1 MELIRKHAE
10 KLRFA
15 IVGLANTALDFVI
28 LFALIAL
35 GLNPIGANFISTG
48 IAFIFSFFVNKSFTF
63 KSKSK
68 NVRRQFVLFLLVT
81 MFGLWVLQPI
91 VIFGVSAI
99 LVGFGIT
106 GELNIFIAK
115 VLATLVSM
123 VWGYI
128 MYARVVF
135 TERE

>member
-1 MELIRKHAE
+1 MELIKKHAE

-15 IVGLANTALDFVI
+15 IVGVANTALDFII
-28 LFALIAL
+28 LFTLIAL
-35 GLNPIGANFISTG
+35 GLHPIGANFISTG
-48 IAFIFSFFVNKSFTF
+48 VAFIFSFFVNKSFTF

-68 NVRRQFVLFLLVT
+68 NVRRQFILFLLVT
-81 MFGLWVLQPI
+81 MFGIWVLQPI
-91 VIFGVSAI
+91 VIFGASAV

-106 GELNIFIAK
+106 GELNVFIAK